1 MGQVNNNTKVRKFK
15 HFTYIERTQI
25 ERWFNINKKTKTEI
39 AKLLNKDLR
48 SVRREVNKNLVENL
62 NSDLTV
68 KLVYST
74 DIAQDKY
81 NYEMTSKGPAMIL
94 DNNLELSKFIDY
106 EIVENKKSPEVIAL
120 ELRKSGRSSI
130 SAKSN
135 RNAIYKDDFFNK
147 VKKGKIIYK
156 KEY

>member
-62 NSDLTV
+62 NSD
-68 KLVYST
+68 
-74 DIAQDKY
+74 
-81 NYEMTSKGPAMIL
+81 
-94 DNNLELSKFIDY
+94 
-106 EIVENKKSPEVIAL
+106 
-120 ELRKSGRSSI
+120 
-130 SAKSN
+130 
-135 RNAIYKDDFFNK
+135 
-147 VKKGKIIYK
+147 
-156 KEY
+156 

>member
-1 MGQVNNNTKVRKFK
+1 
-15 HFTYIERTQI
+15 
-25 ERWFNINKKTKTEI
+25 
-39 AKLLNKDLR
+39 
-48 SVRREVNKNLVENL
+48 
-62 NSDLTV
+62 
-68 KLVYST
+68 
-74 DIAQDKY
+74 
-81 NYEMTSKGPAMIL
+81 MTSKGPAMIL